1 MTTHREI
8 RLRTRPGSGL
18 PGPEHLDLV
27 RTPLPEPTA
36 PDEVLVRNRWFVVS
50 AALRTLIGGG
60 VPGAPF
66 PGIDPGDPLFGAA
79 VGEVVSAAPGTGLR
93 AGDLVSHWQGWREYA
108 RVPAASCP
116 PLGDALPDPVA
127 HLSQGW
133 TAYAAL
139 TRGVEVRAG
148 DTVLVT
154 GGAGAVGTM
163 AGQIARLLGAGRV
176 IGSTGTRAKAERL
189 VAELGYDAAVV
200 RGTDV
205 PFAEQLAAAAP
216 EGIDVLLD
224 NVGGEQLSA
233 AVDAAR
239 PGARF
244 VLVGALSGQLDPR
257 GTGTSARV
265 ELDAYP
271 LILKRITLRG
281 FSPLDHPETGEEW
294 RTRFGDWLRAGEITF
309 PHVRVAG
316 MERAAEALREVMEGR
331 HLGTVVVELP

>member
-8 RLRTRPGSGL
+8 RLRTRPVSGL

-27 RTPLPEPTA
+27 NAPLPEPA
-36 PDEVLVRNRWFVVS
+36 PDEVLVRNRWFAVS

-60 VPGAPF
+60 VAGAPF
-66 PGIDPGDPLFGAA
+66 PAVEPGDPLFGAA

-93 AGDLVSHWQGWREYA
+93 TGDLVSHWQGWREYA
-108 RVPAASCP
+108 SVPATACT
-116 PLGDALPDPVA
+116 PLGDELPDPVA

-139 TRGVEVRAG
+139 TRSAEIRAG

-176 IGSTGTRAKAERL
+176 IGSTGTHAKAERL
-189 VAELGYDAAVV
+189 VTELGYDAALV

-205 PFAEQLAAAAP
+205 PFAAQLAEAAP
-216 EGIDVLLD
+216 EGVDVLLD

-239 PGARF
+239 SGARF
-244 VLVGALSGQLDPR
+244 VLVGALSGQLDPE
-257 GTGTSARV
+257 GAGTSARV
-265 ELDAYP
+265 ELDAFP
-271 LILKRITLRG
+271 LIIQRIALRG
-281 FSPLDHPETGEEW
+281 FSPLDHPETRKEW
-294 RTRFGDWLRAGEITF
+294 QARFGDWLRSGEITF
-309 PHVRVAG
+309 PHVRMAG
-316 MERAAEALREVMEGR
+316 MERAAQALREVMEGR